1 MSGKIFKDSS
11 SIYQDQA
18 QILLDYFEQ
27 AAEKIV
33 KDEEQIEKKISSLE
47 EERKGIK
54 RELSKVI
61 LRKWMFGIFVFPILY
76 FYLKQETLK
85 KKIAALDSDI
95 TELKKQFE
103 DIFRDYKV
111 KKLGIAYIPI
121 ASQFKYKDKSFI
133 VDHTGIT
140 KESEFRL
147 QRSKQ
152 NDLLAEKIAEIE
164 QMSKEA
170 PLVEGSKDIEAID
183 TEQYSQSMHNLNQH
197 DYFGSMERALKT
209 ISTCMEEVDVISVN
223 LPLVENN
230 SEYHNYIKEHAT
242 SDVPYNA
249 PVLEVFDTKK
259 YSRQISKFQDI
270 NLLKENLSQH
280 TAQYEEVLKG
290 FMMTMANSVQ
300 AISALKVASADKI
313 VFESNKVLFK
323 ILKSPYN
330 HYSPVL
336 EQAEIARIR
345 NENFNYGDSVQNYV
359 PFQL

>member
-18 QILLDYFEQ
+18 QTLLDYFEQ
-27 AAEKIV
+27 AAERIV

-61 LRKWMFGIFVFPILY
+61 LRKWMFGIFVLPILF

-170 PLVEGSKDIEAID
+170 PLVEGSREVEIIE
-183 TEQYSQSMHNLNQH
+183 L
-197 DYFGSMERALKT
+197 
-209 ISTCMEEVDVISVN
+209 
-223 LPLVENN
+223 
-230 SEYHNYIKEHAT
+230 
-242 SDVPYNA
+242 
-249 PVLEVFDTKK
+249 
-259 YSRQISKFQDI
+259 
-270 NLLKENLSQH
+270 
-280 TAQYEEVLKG
+280 
-290 FMMTMANSVQ
+290 
-300 AISALKVASADKI
+300 
-313 VFESNKVLFK
+313 
-323 ILKSPYN
+323 
-330 HYSPVL
+330 
-336 EQAEIARIR
+336 
-345 NENFNYGDSVQNYV
+345 
-359 PFQL
+359 

>member
-1 MSGKIFKDSS
+1 
-11 SIYQDQA
+11 
-18 QILLDYFEQ
+18 
-27 AAEKIV
+27 
-33 KDEEQIEKKISSLE
+33 
-47 EERKGIK
+47 
-54 RELSKVI
+54 
-61 LRKWMFGIFVFPILY
+61 MFGIFVIPIL
-76 FYLKQETLK
+76 FLYLKQETLK
-85 KKIAALDSDI
+85 KKISALDSNI

-170 PLVEGSKDIEAID
+170 PLVEGSTDVEAID

-209 ISTCMEEVDVISVN
+209 ISTCMEEVDVISVS

-230 SEYHNYIKEHAT
+230 SEYHNYIREHAT
-242 SDVPYNA
+242 SDIPCNA

-280 TAQYEEVLKG
+280 R
-290 FMMTMANSVQ
+290 S
-300 AISALKVASADKI
+300 I
-313 VFESNKVLFK
+313 
-323 ILKSPYN
+323 
-330 HYSPVL
+330 
-336 EQAEIARIR
+336 IR
-345 NENFNYGDSVQNYV
+345 NIRSCMFLDVIVVIAVVLHQRQAHRNYIHLFHAG
-359 PFQL
+359 